1 MGSFGN
7 MYVSIENLSATY
19 LQPNVTKESHLKLKV
34 YIFETGDSLSYCQT
48 LNHNQ
53 NPGNFIGVMVVIVA
67 TAPTTTVIRTC
78 LLTTE
83 QSILCATVL

>member
-1 MGSFGN
+1 MYGST
-7 MYVSIENLSATY
+7 ENLSATY

-48 LNHNQ
+48 LDHNR

-67 TAPTTTVIRTC
+67 TAPTTVIHTC

>member
-1 MGSFGN
+1 MYGST
-7 MYVSIENLSATY
+7 ENLSATY

-48 LNHNQ
+48 LDHNQ

-67 TAPTTTVIRTC
+67 TAPTTVIHTC